1 MSPELLGLL
10 GIVVL
15 IILLFSRMWIGFA
28 MAFVGLIGLIFLY
41 GFDKAVIPLATI
53 PFNRVGFY
61 PISALVLFVLM
72 GVIVGAAGLSG
83 DLYHSAYK
91 WLGRLPGGL
100 AIATVFAAG
109 GFAAISGSST
119 ATAVTIGKVALP
131 EMKKYNYDPRLA
143 TGTVAA
149 GGTIGILIPPSLG
162 FILYAILTEQSIGK
176 LFMAGI
182 IPGIL
187 EVLFYAVL
195 IIVMCTVNPRMGP
208 RGPKVPLKEKI
219 SSVKNIWPVV
229 LLFLFVIGGIYLG
242 WFTPTEAGAIGAF
255 VSMVIVLA
263 MRRLNA
269 RGIFD
274 TTMEAVQICGMVL
287 ILMVGAFIFA
297 NFLAVSRLPFAL
309 AEVVTSI
316 SVHPYTILTAII
328 IVYIIL
334 GMFLDIFSSIL
345 LTIPILY
352 PVVIAMGF
360 DPIWFGVIMVR
371 IMEIGLITPPIGM
384 NVFVMAS
391 VTDIPLGTI
400 FRGIVPFVFADFLHV
415 ALLVAVPQ
423 ISLFLPNTMFGR

>member
-10 GIVVL
+10 GIVAL
-15 IILLFSRMWIGFA
+15 IILLFCRMWIGFA
-28 MAFVGLIGLIFLY
+28 MAFIGLIGLIFLY

-53 PFNRVGFY
+53 PFSRVGFY

-72 GVIVGAAGLSG
+72 GVVVGAAGLSG
-83 DLYHSAYK
+83 DLYDSAYK

-119 ATAVTIGKVALP
+119 ATAVTIGKVSLP
-131 EMKKYNYDPRLA
+131 EMKRYNYDPRLA

-162 FILYAILTEQSIGK
+162 FILYAVLTEQSIGK

-187 EVLFYAVL
+187 EVLFYAAL
-195 IIVMCTVNPRMGP
+195 ILVMCIVNPKMGP
-208 RGPKVPLKEKI
+208 RGPKVPLKEKVF
-219 SSVKNIWPVV
+219 SLKNIWPVV

-263 MRRLNA
+263 MGRLNLK
-269 RGIFD
+269 GIFN
-274 TTMEAVQICGMVL
+274 TTMEAVQISGMVL

-297 NFLAVSRLPFAL
+297 NFLAISRLPFAL
-309 AEVVTSI
+309 ADVVTSI
-316 SVHPYTILTAII
+316 SVHPYVILVAII
-328 IVYIIL
+328 VVYIIL

-371 IMEIGLITPPIGM
+371 IMEIGLITPPVGM

-400 FRGIVPFVFADFLHV
+400 FRGIVPFILADFLHV
-415 ALLVAVPQ
+415 ALLVAVPPL
-423 ISLFLPNTMFGR
+423 SLFLPNTMFGG